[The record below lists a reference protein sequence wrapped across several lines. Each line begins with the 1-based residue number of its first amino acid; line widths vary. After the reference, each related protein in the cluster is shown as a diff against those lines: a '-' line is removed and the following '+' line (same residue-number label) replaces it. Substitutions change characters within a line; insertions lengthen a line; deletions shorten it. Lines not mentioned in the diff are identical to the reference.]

1 MCDALLASE
10 HLRPHKSDFWL
21 AAFRLVRKII
31 GGVDY
36 KGVREIMKH
45 SIEKVTAMAAP
56 DPALEPQVQV
66 VRELLNYIFDR
77 NAALLP
83 GSFPD
88 FLLRKIFSFGL
99 YVYVINLVDMRE
111 SNP

>member
-83 GSFPD
+83 GSYPD
-88 FLLRKIFSFGL
+88 FLLKKIFSFGL
-99 YVYVINLVDMRE
+99 YVYADLRICN
-111 SNP
+111 

>member
-88 FLLRKIFSFGL
+88 FLLKNIYFW
-99 YVYVINLVDMRE
+99 YVINLVHMWGR
-111 SNP
+111 NP

>member
-1 MCDALLASE
+1 MASE

-56 DPALEPQVQV
+56 DPVLEPQVQV

-83 GSFPD
+83 GSFQD
-88 FLLRKIFSFGL
+88 FILKNILFWLIMIWNIIM
-99 YVYVINLVDMRE
+99 YN
-111 SNP
+111 